1 MVHIS
6 SDFVLCYK
14 KLPNETEEDTD
25 GIDNL
30 NNIEDGKKKEQLEKR
45 YWFLKQC
52 EKNGLQLEK
61 QHWKVC

>member
-25 GIDNL
+25 GTDKL
-30 NNIEDGKKKEQLEKR
+30 NSIEDGKKKEQLEKR